1 MNRNKREGRY
11 VPLVVLVLGL
21 SLLACTFTDSISFGP
36 TAIPTIIEITP
47 GSNTIAGRVWHDL
60 CANPAEGEPLPFI
73 SPEGCVDAPEG
84 SALMANGTVDGNEI
98 GIQGVEVLLGE
109 GTCPS
114 IGYRSIQTGPD
125 GFYFFAGLY
134 PGTYCVSIDP
144 VSAANSSLLL
154 PGRWT
159 APEVRGSDEMIS
171 FTVTIDEDNS
181 STEVSFGWDY
191 QNIPLYE
198 AQPTPTLT
206 ATVSEAEPSATI
218 TPTLAGTATPTLPAG
233 DPRAGLGAPAF
244 QDGFSSGSNWPL
256 YEDEHARF
264 EIGEDELI
272 MTAFNPD
279 YWNSWMLTSPTIS
292 NFYLEMEAEIGSCS
306 GLDAYGLMAR
316 SKLTDDGAVGYLF
329 GVSCDGR
336 YSLRIWDGSEF
347 TKLINWTVHA
357 DLAYGSDQTQRIG
370 LWAEGETLKL
380 YINGHLIAQVP
391 DSTYASGRF
400 GVFVS
405 SAMTA
410 GVEVRVN
417 NVSYWDLP

>member
-1 MNRNKREGRY
+1 MKKSQREQRY
-11 VPLVVLVLGL
+11 VLLVTMVVGL
-21 SLLACTFTDSISFGP
+21 SLLACTLTDSIGFGP
-36 TAIPTIIEITP
+36 TAIPTVVEITP

-60 CANPAEGEPLPFI
+60 CANPQQGEPLPFI
-73 SPEGCVDAPEG
+73 TPAGCVEAPEG
-84 SALMANGTVDGNEI
+84 SALIANGTVDGNEI
-98 GIQGVEVLLGE
+98 GIEGVEVLLGE
-109 GTCPS
+109 GPCPS
-114 IGYRSIQTGPD
+114 IGYRIAQTGPD

-144 VSAANSSLLL
+144 VAAANSSLLL

-159 APEVRGSDEMIS
+159 TPEIRGSDEMTSVI
-171 FTVTIDEDNS
+171 VTIDEDNS
-181 STEVSFGWDY
+181 SIEVSFGWDY
-191 QNIPLYE
+191 QNIPQYE

-206 ATVSEAEPSATI
+206 ATVSEAEATATL

-244 QDGFSSGSNWPL
+244 QDKFSSGSNWPL

-264 EIGEDELI
+264 EIGEDDLI

-279 YWNSWMLTSPTIS
+279 YWNSWMLTSPSIA
-292 NFYLEMEAEIGSCS
+292 NFYLEMEAKIGSCS

-316 SKLTDDGAVGYLF
+316 TKLTDDGAVGYLF

-336 YSLRIWDGSEF
+336 YSLRIWDASEF
-347 TKLINWTVHA
+347 TKLVNWTVDA

-370 LWAEGETLKL
+370 LWADGDALKL
-380 YINGHLIAQVP
+380 YVNGNLVTQVN

-405 SAMTA
+405 SAITA
-410 GVEVRVN
+410 GVEVHVL